1 MCPVLATT
9 EQTHSNGLI
18 NCGTLLHPMIY
29 FMQCDND
36 NLYSNHLE
44 WASNGTYYGLMILFE
59 AEAYITGG
67 NDGTHPNIMGAVL
80 EGTPYVSGS
89 DTGTDLTLSSNSSI
103 CYNQAVINNCTSD
116 SLKTTTIAPVPG
128 TWQQI
133 AGT

>member
-1 MCPVLATT
+1 
-9 EQTHSNGLI
+9 
-18 NCGTLLHPMIY
+18 
-29 FMQCDND
+29 
-36 NLYSNHLE
+36 
-44 WASNGTYYGLMILFE
+44 
-59 AEAYITGG
+59 
-67 NDGTHPNIMGAVL
+67 MGAVL